1 MALCFGW
8 LVLGDPNTGGGE
20 PTDLRKA
27 TEQFYVTNAMAFFVG
42 WVWLVVARNCLA
54 FALAFLAP
62 LLPDAWLP
70 SLERLVA
77 CALGVTVIYW
87 VYRSQQAFEAWCAHS
102 GSERPVS
109 RVEESASRSRV
120 RHAQRR
126 ELKRTGSPAAKGK
139 GASEQ
144 ALWPPRLQR
153 SDDENP
159 AAALHAFNDDR
170 R

>member
-1 MALCFGW
+1 MNKVSDNSLKNSFPRDKYGRRAKLDR
-8 LVLGDPNTGGGE
+8 LYRSPLIVY
-20 PTDLRKA
+20 PT
-27 TEQFYVTNAMAFFVG
+27 
-42 WVWLVVARNCLA
+42 
-54 FALAFLAP
+54 AFLAP

-126 ELKRTGSPAAKGK
+126 ELKRTGTPAAKGK
-139 GASEQ
+139 SASEQ

-159 AAALHAFNDDR
+159 AAELHAFNDDR